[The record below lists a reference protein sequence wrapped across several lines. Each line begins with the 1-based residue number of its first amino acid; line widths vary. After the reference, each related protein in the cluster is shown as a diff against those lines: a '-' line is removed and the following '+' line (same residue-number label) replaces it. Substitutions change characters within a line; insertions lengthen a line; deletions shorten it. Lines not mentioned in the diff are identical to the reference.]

1 MKADMPVRRSAR
13 GSSGSAHKEK
23 VFARRTKR
31 MKRFLNDTKKYYK
44 YAIYS
49 AKSKLQSEVASS
61 YLNWLWW
68 VLDPICFML
77 IYTVIFG
84 VVFNAKEQ
92 YFPVFI
98 FIGLTMWDFFNKTLV
113 QSVKIV
119 KANKSIVSKVYLP
132 KYVLVMVRMF
142 VNGFKMLIS
151 FGIVLVMMLIYRV
164 PISLNI
170 LYMIPIMLTLFLI
183 TFGCSTIVLH
193 FGVFVQDLSNVINIV
208 LRLLFY
214 MTGIFYN
221 VETRL
226 AKFAPWNKILLHCN
240 PMALLLTSA
249 RRCMIYD
256 QIPARKFLLLWFL
269 LGIVLS
275 AIGVK
280 IIYKYENSYVK
291 VI

>member
-1 MKADMPVRRSAR
+1 
-13 GSSGSAHKEK
+13 
-23 VFARRTKR
+23 
-31 MKRFLNDTKKYYK
+31 MKRFINDTKKYYK
-44 YAIYS
+44 YAVYS

-77 IYTVIFG
+77 IYTLIFG
-84 VVFNAKEQ
+84 VVFGAAEP

-119 KANKSIVSKVYLP
+119 KNNKAIVGKVYLP
-132 KYVLVMVRMF
+132 KYILVLVRMF

-151 FGIVLVMMLIYRV
+151 FGIVLVMMLVYRV
-164 PISLNI
+164 PVSANL
-170 LYMIPIMLTLFLI
+170 LYIIPIMLILFLI

-193 FGVFVQDLSNVINIV
+193 FGVFVQDLSNVINIMM
-208 LRLLFY
+208 RLLFY

-226 AKFAPWNKILLHCN
+226 AKFAPYNK
-240 PMALLLTSA
+240 LLLKGNPIAFLLDSA
-249 RRCMIYD
+249 RRCLIYD
-256 QIPARKFLLLWFL
+256 SVPGRKFLIVWFL
-269 LGIVLS
+269 AGVLLS

-291 VI
+291 VV

>member
-1 MKADMPVRRSAR
+1 
-13 GSSGSAHKEK
+13 
-23 VFARRTKR
+23 
-31 MKRFLNDTKKYYK
+31 MKRFLKDTKKYYK

-77 IYTVIFG
+77 IYTLIFG
-84 VVFNAKEQ
+84 LVFNAKEK
-92 YFPVFI
+92 YFTVFI
-98 FIGLTMWDFFNKTLV
+98 FIGLTMWDFFNKTLQ
-113 QSVKIV
+113 QSVKTV
-119 KANKSIVSKVYLP
+119 KTNKSIVSKVYLP

-151 FGIVLVMMLIYRV
+151 FGIVVIMMLIYRIPV
-164 PISLNI
+164 SL
-170 LYMIPIMLTLFLI
+170 F

-221 VETRL
+221 VETKL
-226 AKFAPWNKILLHCN
+226 AKFAPWNKVILYGN

-256 QIPARKFLLLWFL
+256 QTPARKFLLLWML
-269 LGIVLS
+269 LSFILS

>member
-1 MKADMPVRRSAR
+1 
-13 GSSGSAHKEK
+13 
-23 VFARRTKR
+23 
-31 MKRFLNDTKKYYK
+31 MKRFIEDTKKYYK
-44 YAIYS
+44 YAVYS
-49 AKSKLQSEVASS
+49 AKSKLESEVASS

-77 IYTVIFG
+77 IYTLIFG
-84 VVFNAKEQ
+84 VVFNAAEQ
-92 YFPVFI
+92 YFPIFI

-119 KANKSIVSKVYLP
+119 KNNKAIVGKVYLP
-132 KYVLVMVRMF
+132 KYILVLVRMF

-151 FGIVLVMMLIYRV
+151 FGIVILMMLVCHV
-164 PISLNI
+164 PVSMKI
-170 LYMIPIMLTLFLI
+170 LYIIPIMMTLFLI

-193 FGVFVQDLSNVINIV
+193 FGVFVQDLSNVVNICM
-208 LRLLFY
+208 RLLFY

-226 AKFAPWNKILLHCN
+226 AKYAPYNKILLKCN
-240 PMALLLTSA
+240 PMALLLDSA
-249 RRCMIYD
+249 RRCLIYNET
-256 QIPARKFLLLWFL
+256 PARKFLLVWFVIGL
-269 LGIVLS
+269 ILS

-291 VI
+291 VV

>member
-1 MKADMPVRRSAR
+1 MLRR
-13 GSSGSAHKEK
+13 
-23 VFARRTKR
+23 FI
-31 MKRFLNDTKKYYK
+31 NDTARYYK

-49 AKSKLQSEVASS
+49 ARSKLQTEVAGS

-77 IYTVIFG
+77 IYTLIFG
-84 VVFNAKEQ
+84 VVFGAAEQ

-98 FIGLTMWDFFNKTLV
+98 FIGLTMWDFFSRTV
-113 QSVKIV
+113 TQSVKIV
-119 KANKSIVSKVYLP
+119 KANKPVVSKVYLP
-132 KYVLVMVRMF
+132 KYVLVYIRIF

-151 FGIVLVMMLIYRV
+151 FGIVVVMMFVYRIPVTWNVLYMV
-164 PISLNI
+164 PILMTLCLISFGIGSI
-170 LYMIPIMLTLFLI
+170 L
-183 TFGCSTIVLH
+183 LH

-208 LRLLFY
+208 MRLLFY

-221 VETRL
+221 VEKRL
-226 AKFAPWNKILLHCN
+226 EKFRPYNNILLKGN
-240 PMALLLTSA
+240 PMAFLLDSA
-249 RRCMIYD
+249 RKCLLYG
-256 QIPARKFLLLWFL
+256 QTPARKVLLLWFFA
-269 LGIVLS
+269 GIVLS

>member
-1 MKADMPVRRSAR
+1 MS
-13 GSSGSAHKEK
+13 
-23 VFARRTKR
+23 
-31 MKRFLNDTKKYYK
+31 RFLKDTKKYYK

-49 AKSKLQSEVASS
+49 AKSKLQSEVANS

-77 IYTVIFG
+77 IYTLIFG

-92 YFPVFI
+92 YFTVFI
-98 FIGLTMWDFFNKTLV
+98 FIGLTMWDFFNKTLQ

-119 KANKSIVSKVYLP
+119 KNNKSIVAKVYLP
-132 KYVLVMVRMF
+132 KYILVMVRMF

-151 FGIVLVMMLIYRV
+151 FGIVIIMMVIYRV
-164 PISLNI
+164 PVSFNI
-170 LYMIPIMLTLFLI
+170 LYMIPIMLTLFLF
-183 TFGCSTIVLH
+183 TFGCSTIVAH

-214 MTGIFYN
+214 ITGIFYN

-226 AKFAPWNKILLHCN
+226 AKFAPWNKVILHCN
-240 PMALLLTSA
+240 PLALLLTSA

-256 QIPARKFLLLWFL
+256 QTPARKFLLLWMVLSF
-269 LGIVLS
+269 ILS

>member
-1 MKADMPVRRSAR
+1 
-13 GSSGSAHKEK
+13 
-23 VFARRTKR
+23 

-44 YAIYS
+44 YAVYS

-61 YLNWLWW
+61 YLNWLLW

-92 YFPVFI
+92 YFPIFI

-119 KANKSIVSKVYLP
+119 KTNKSIVAKVYLP
-132 KYVLVMVRMF
+132 KYILVMVRMF

-151 FGIVLVMMLIYRV
+151 FGIVLIMMVIYRV
-164 PISLNI
+164 PVSLNV
-170 LYMIPIMLTLFLI
+170 LYMIPILLTLFLV

-193 FGVFVQDLSNVINIV
+193 FGVFVQDLSNVINIAM
-208 LRLLFY
+208 RLLFY

-226 AKFAPWNKILLHCN
+226 ADYAPWNKILLRCN

-249 RRCMIYD
+249 RQCMIYD
-256 QIPARKFLLLWFL
+256 MTPARKFLLLWFFI
-269 LGIVLS
+269 GIILS